1 MLGRDFEDEVWS
13 RFVVELVIWPN
24 RLLWKDELN
33 PRVCCA
39 FGNVSIYKADFFLY
53 DHSLPS
59 MQAVLFCW
67 ELQLMHVTLW
77 PSPTKQHWER
87 STKAHGLEL
96 GQLPWQDTLLVRP
109 TKKSNQVNTDD
120 FISVTQQSQLLRS
133 FDMACCIFSAH
144 WWRFCGRS
152 SREAAWIHKTLSPL
166 QAKFVQ

>member
-1 MLGRDFEDEVWS
+1 
-13 RFVVELVIWPN
+13 
-24 RLLWKDELN
+24 
-33 PRVCCA
+33 
-39 FGNVSIYKADFFLY
+39 
-53 DHSLPS
+53 

-96 GQLPWQDTLLVRP
+96 GQVPWQDTLLVRP

-133 FDMACCIFSAH
+133 FDMVCCIFSAH

-152 SREAAWIHKTLSPL
+152 SREAAWIHKTLSTL
-166 QAKFVQ
+166 QAKFVQCRSIAPNGQVPKNSKFHQHFCQLAWYLVLLSGYWYQALFFVIVKCMGWYQ